1 MVKVGHLTVVKI
13 SSGRVSTPN
22 TWEVV
27 RDAQNTEL
35 TGKCGDTISYT
46 MWT

>member
-1 MVKVGHLTVVKI
+1 MVKVGHLIVVII
-13 SSGRVSTPN
+13 SSGRISTPN
-22 TWEVV
+22 TWEVA

-35 TGKCGDTISYT
+35 TNKCEDTISYT